1 MKKLISV
8 LILLLAG
15 ARMALSSVPVSL
27 NSLRDLRALSNA
39 EADNR
44 IPVAFEAT
52 VTYFRD
58 YERTLFV
65 QDGDQAIYVSA
76 PVDARMV
83 PGDRVLIK
91 GVTAGSFRP
100 IVLASSITVLHHGD
114 LPKPV
119 PASFDEMIHAK
130 LDGRLV
136 TVHGQVRA
144 ADVILSSD
152 RRSTNLELL
161 VDGSLMDVVLEND
174 DPNVLKNLL
183 DSEVEIRG
191 VASGRFDGKM
201 QATGVLLHSAS
212 LADVKVLKSA
222 QFSPWSLPITPMD
235 EILGSARVFNLTQR
249 VRVRGTITYYHPGA
263 TLVLQSGT
271 RSLLVMTLTRNDLH
285 VGDMADVTGFPVV
298 RDGFLAIERGEIQDT
313 HVRAPVT
320 PFATTPHRL
329 TSSKNIFDLVSLEGR
344 VVTEVREAGQDEYV
358 LAADNQLFSAILRH
372 DTVPNA
378 PLSSLPP
385 LKEIAEGAMVRVTGI
400 CIAEDSNPFNNSV
413 PFNILLGSFD
423 DIVVIANPS
432 WVNVRNLLVIVSVLL
447 VVVIVV
453 SGWSWILGRKV
464 RRQTAAL
471 SASIEAEA
479 ATERRM
485 AQLELRR
492 SRILE
497 DINGTVALAA
507 IIEEIADMTSFLLNG
522 APCWCEIEDGARLG
536 MIPPEPNHLRVIRD
550 SIPSR
555 SGTPLGTI
563 FAGMSSPT
571 GSRQVEE
578 EALFVGA
585 RLASLAIETR
595 RLYSDLLH
603 RSEFDLLTDIHNRF
617 SLDKHLDQFIDEA
630 RRTASIFGLV
640 YIDLDEFKQVNDN
653 HGHHIGDLY
662 LQETCKRMK
671 SQLRGGDQ
679 LARLGGDEFAA
690 LLPNVRNRAEVEEI
704 AQRLERCFDRP
715 FAVERVVLSG
725 SASIGIAVY
734 PEDGISKNSLLTA
747 ADAAMYMSKNAKRKA
762 GLIIAGHHNSP
773 PKAVERN

>member
-15 ARMALSSVPVSL
+15 ACAALASVSAPL
-27 NSLRDLRALSNA
+27 TSLRDLRALSNA

-65 QDGDQAIYVSA
+65 QDGDLSTYALA
-76 PVDARMV
+76 PVDARMA

-119 PASFDEMIHAK
+119 PASFDQMIHAK

-136 TVHGQVRA
+136 TVHGKVRA

-174 DPNVLKNLL
+174 DPNALRNLL

-222 QFSPWSLPITPMD
+222 PFNPWLLPITPMD
-235 EILGSARVFNLTQR
+235 EILGSARVLNLTQR
-249 VRVRGTITYYHPGA
+249 VRVQGTITYYHPGA

-298 RDGFLAIERGEIQDT
+298 HDGFLAIERGEIEDS

-320 PFATTPHRL
+320 PFATTLHRL
-329 TSSKNIFDLVSLEGR
+329 TTSKNIFDLVSLEGR

-453 SGWSWILGRKV
+453 SGRSWILGRKV

-497 DINGTVALAA
+497 DINGTVALAV

-536 MIPPEPNHLRVIRD
+536 RIPPEPNHLRVIRD

-555 SGTPLGTI
+555 SGPPLGTI
-563 FAGMSSPT
+563 FAGMSTPP
-571 GSRQVEE
+571 GSWQVEE

-585 RLASLAIETR
+585 RLATLAIETR

-617 SLDKHLDQFIDEA
+617 SLDNYLDQFIDEA
-630 RRTASIFGLV
+630 RMTASIFGLV

-662 LQETCKRMK
+662 LQEASRRMK

-715 FAVERVVLSG
+715 FAIETVVLHG
-725 SASIGIAVY
+725 SASIGVAVY
-734 PEDGISKNSLLTA
+734 PENGTSKNSLLTA
-747 ADAAMYMSKNAKRKA
+747 ADAAMYTSKNAKRKA
-762 GLIIAGHHNSP
+762 CLIIAGHHNSP